1 MGTRRSVKTQQKSG
15 FKVQWVKFPLRWIR
29 ILREVAATGSTYD
42 LALTIL
48 VESFKLEQMAVKE
61 VILSAEVTGLP
72 RMSRMRAINNLVRLN
87 LIKIRRGKGK
97 AVRVLDLYIFRLEH
111 KNKNRRQGY
120 QKCEGTCTKSVNVY
134 YWSNIRSAT
143 SWRWRPRPPAASR
156 AHEGV

>member
-1 MGTRRSVKTQQKSG
+1 MSTSDFVIQGKELRALMKKMGTRRSVKTQQKSG

-97 AVRVLDLYIFRLEH
+97 AVRVVDLYI
-111 KNKNRRQGY
+111 
-120 QKCEGTCTKSVNVY
+120 
-134 YWSNIRSAT
+134 
-143 SWRWRPRPPAASR
+143 
-156 AHEGV
+156 